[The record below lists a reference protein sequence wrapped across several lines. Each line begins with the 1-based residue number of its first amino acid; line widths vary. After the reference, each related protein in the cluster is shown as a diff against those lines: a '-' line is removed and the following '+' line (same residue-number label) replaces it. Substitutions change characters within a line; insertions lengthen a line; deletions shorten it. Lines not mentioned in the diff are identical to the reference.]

1 MHDAADACGL
11 VLMNLR
17 PAALVAC
24 LHALACAG
32 MDRVGIEP
40 STKSGVA
47 WLTAALLGML
57 VGGWGLWSTG
67 VLAAR
72 LLAGSVWL
80 LAALLLAVLQQ
91 GGIVRDADDIQRVQD
106 MTRQQQ
112 QQREAAA
119 AAKAA
124 AAQQLASVQGTQGQ
138 PVANAANVP
147 VGSASAA

>member
-1 MHDAADACGL
+1 MQCLLITAA
-11 VLMNLR
+11 
-17 PAALVAC
+17 PAVVAV
-24 LHALACAG
+24 CAG
-32 MDRVGIEP
+32 MDKVGIEP

-57 VGGWGLWSTG
+57 AGGWGLWSTG
-67 VLAAR
+67 LLAAR

-80 LAALLLAVLQQ
+80 VAALLLAVLQQ
-91 GGIVRDADDIQRVQD
+91 GGIVRDADDIKRVQE
-106 MTRQQQ
+106 MTRRQQ

-124 AAQQLASVQGTQGQ
+124 AARQAAAGQ
-138 PVANAANVP
+138 AQSAAEQAAGAQATVS